1 MKVASKTHTQNM
13 EERVKPKSYSKERS
27 IQTQTR
33 NVNQEFTDGLN
44 LPDNAHVQAKLT
56 KKSPRVFETKVM
68 ISLWRESIFCK
79 AIAKSPILSLS
90 LAKRKIV
97 RLVSDL
103 HDRKFVTRKHMK
115 PKFEKAS
122 LDTQITEDPGVL

>member
-1 MKVASKTHTQNM
+1 M
-13 EERVKPKSYSKERS
+13 EESVKAKSYSKERNF
-27 IQTQTR
+27 QTQTR
-33 NVNQEFTDGLN
+33 NVNQEFTDALN

-56 KKSPRVFETKVM
+56 KKSPRVFETKVI
-68 ISLWRESIFCK
+68 ISLWRESIFCR
-79 AIAKSPILSLS
+79 AIAKSPRLSLN

-122 LDTQITEDPGVL
+122 LETQVTEATEDAGTF